1 MQTINNAI
9 ISVLFSK
16 DIKYYSG
23 FELLS
28 ALVTTAVC
36 RGSTVSQ
43 NPLWRLLKDHLK
55 QERKT
60 HSKCKNSNVR
70 QTWMELLTYSKI
82 NFDAKQ
88 IIDKENK
95 SIRKTLES
103 WLTAIGNNTNN
114 ISKPLPQQYYVIL

>member
-16 DIKYYSG
+16 DKYYSG

-36 RGSTVSQ
+36 RGSKVSQ
-43 NPLWRLLKDHLK
+43 NPLWRLLKRSFETRKKNAFEMQKL
-55 QERKT
+55 ERIR
-60 HSKCKNSNVR
+60 R
-70 QTWMELLTYSKI
+70 QTCMELLTYSKI

-95 SIRKTLES
+95 SIRKTFES
-103 WLTAIGNNTNN
+103 C
-114 ISKPLPQQYYVIL
+114 

>member
-1 MQTINNAI
+1 MQKLDRI
-9 ISVLFSK
+9 
-16 DIKYYSG
+16 
-23 FELLS
+23 
-28 ALVTTAVC
+28 
-36 RGSTVSQ
+36 R
-43 NPLWRLLKDHLK
+43 
-55 QERKT
+55 
-60 HSKCKNSNVR
+60 R
-70 QTWMELLTYSKI
+70 QTCMELLTYSKI